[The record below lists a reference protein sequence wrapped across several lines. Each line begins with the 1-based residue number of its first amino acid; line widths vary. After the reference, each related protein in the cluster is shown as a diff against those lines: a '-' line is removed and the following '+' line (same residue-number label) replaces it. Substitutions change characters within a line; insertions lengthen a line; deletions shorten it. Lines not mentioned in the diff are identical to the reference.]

1 MVISHGGI
9 NWTWYTWGAL
19 TTEGFRIDGHGRR
32 HNSRDSHPV
41 PDVNG
46 TLIEDADRT
55 VTHVRIGQEI
65 RIPVVNPRH
74 VFSYDDKEE

>member
-32 HNSRDSHPV
+32 HNGRDSHPV

-46 TLIEDADRT
+46 ALIEDADRT
-55 VTHVRIGQEI
+55 VTHVRIGTMVL
-65 RIPVVNPRH
+65 PVVNPRY
-74 VFSYDDKEE
+74 VFGYDDKEE